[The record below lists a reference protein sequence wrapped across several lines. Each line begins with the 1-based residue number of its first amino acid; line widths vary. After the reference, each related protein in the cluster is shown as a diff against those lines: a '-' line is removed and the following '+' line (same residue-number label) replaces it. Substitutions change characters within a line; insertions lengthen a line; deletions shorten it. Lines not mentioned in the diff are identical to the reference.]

1 MRLNFTIPEI
11 VSRTAQDSLYIEI
24 EKEMFQ
30 EEFAN
35 LPEDATLY
43 VEEGRKSF

>member
-1 MRLNFTIPEI
+1 MILRVGLKENQ
-11 VSRTAQDSLYIEI
+11 SQDIAVFEI